1 MNTTRIFRLWP
12 AILLLLILSGCAGD
26 AGSDDATI
34 PVDSSAVV
42 HDSPDSHDA
51 SPGQADPSEAAEPT
65 VEADTTLAADI
76 TVAAPDSSR
85 VAGRVGETLEQAG
98 DVFQNIGFRIFWA
111 IVLLVLF
118 YGLNK
123 SIVWLLDR
131 LAERR
136 AERRLFYK
144 RMVPLV
150 RVLIWSIGL
159 YVIIRFVFQVNAQ
172 SLLAATA
179 AIGVAVGFAAQD
191 LLKNIFGG
199 LVIITDRPFQVGD
212 KISVAGTYGEVS
224 SIGLR
229 STRIV
234 TPDDNL
240 VTVPNAQ
247 VVDSQVANA
256 NAGALDCQVVTDLYL
271 PGWVDERLAKQ
282 IAFQA
287 AASSKYVYRNK
298 PIVVIVKD
306 TFKETFLTQLK
317 VKAYVIDTRFE
328 FLLTSDITERCREAF
343 REAGLLTKRDA
354 MAVMRHG
361 ESGGGHAD
369 A

>member
-1 MNTTRIFRLWP
+1 MP
-12 AILLLLILSGCAGD
+12 AVELPAGELSGEQSTVSEDTLTAASDTARAG
-26 AGSDDATI
+26 
-34 PVDSSAVV
+34 
-42 HDSPDSHDA
+42 
-51 SPGQADPSEAAEPT
+51 
-65 VEADTTLAADI
+65 
-76 TVAAPDSSR
+76 
-85 VAGRVGETLEQAG
+85 GRVGDTLGQAG
-98 DVFQNIGFRIFWA
+98 DVVQNIGMRIFWA
-111 IVLLVLF
+111 IVLLVVF
-118 YGLNK
+118 YMVNK
-123 SIVWLLDR
+123 AIVWLLDR
-131 LAERR
+131 LSERR

-144 RMVPLV
+144 RMVPLA
-150 RVLIWSIGL
+150 RVLVWSIGL

-172 SLLAATA
+172 SLFAATA

-271 PGWVDERLAKQ
+271 PGWVDERLAKR

-298 PIVVIVKD
+298 PIMVIVKD
-306 TFKETFLTQLK
+306 EFKETFLTHLK

-328 FLLTSDITERCREAF
+328 FLLMSDITERCREAF
-343 REAGLLTKRDA
+343 REAGLLTRKDA
-354 MAVMRHG
+354 IAVMQRG
-361 ESGGGHAD
+361 DVEGGHA
-369 A
+369 